1 MKLASLWKLI
11 FLNDSDFK
19 MIVCDKEH
27 TLFHVNITPT
37 TNVYHLPIEAKAW
50 DVERIS
56 INGGEMHVWVK

>member
-1 MKLASLWKLI
+1 M
-11 FLNDSDFK
+11 LNGSDFK

-37 TNVYHLPIEAKAW
+37 TGVYHLPIETKAW

-56 INGGEMHVWVK
+56 IKGGEMHVWVK